1 MKIAPTLEGG
11 LRVDAEIADDWILLE
26 AIVDD
31 AMGRKDRL
39 ADRLGKL
46 VTDES
51 LTEDWREFVV
61 PDLDADFQSDI
72 ASVALAVEKA
82 RGQSGKLRA
91 TSESQETAAQ
101 FGTAFSTKPVSR
113 WKIDTSSAPAMMWT
127 PVPSTIWPVQ
137 GISAPNS
144 TAPCNRS
151 CSIMSWSDFN
161 EQASPRGVGKTGCS
175 PS

>member
-82 RGQSGKLRA
+82 RGQSGEAAGHLRITRDSGPVWYSVLNQA
-91 TSESQETAAQ
+91 RLALEDRYQ
-101 FGTAFSTKPVSR
+101 FGTSDDVDPGS
-113 WKIDTSSAPAMMWT
+113 IDDLA
-127 PVPSTIWPVQ
+127 
-137 GISAPNS
+137 
-144 TAPCNRS
+144 RS
-151 CSIMSWSDFN
+151 GYFRAQFYCTLQSLLLDYVM
-161 EQASPRGVGKTGCS
+161 E
-175 PS
+175 